1 MSNNDIDR
9 KIAVIFA
16 TDLVGYSKHMEKDE
30 NATLRGLRE
39 CNKII
44 EIIIKKQ
51 KGRIFN
57 TGGDS
62 VFAEFPSAVA
72 AVDTAVEFQNQIK
85 DRNDKDTTDIKL
97 EYRIGINM
105 GDVVK
110 EGDNLLGDGV
120 NIAARL
126 EALSQTGGITIAKNV
141 YDLVENKTNYEFNDL
156 GTQQVKQNQFHA
168 YDLLLDPSQ
177 KRKLKTQSYNTKLI
191 SLIGGAVAA
200 VFLGLFFSGILETEK
215 KLDSSKIVILPFKSL
230 SDTKKEKL
238 LALGISQDLGSK
250 LTKSSKSLN
259 ILNLKKMP
267 KDLKEVSKSTNA
279 SYLVDGN
286 IMQIDNMLR
295 IKVDLI
301 DSKNISNIWSET
313 YDRNLTGKNIFE
325 LQDNIIKQIINE
337 LVGAGA
343 ILSKNINQKIAS
355 SSTDDLSIYECINLA
370 RNSQTVLSLR
380 PKAIECLKVSVKKD
394 PNYADAWIWLAE
406 RTRNLYASGN
416 KDKVNNLL
424 EDASEYI
431 NKALI
436 IDPESP
442 KGLTVKTMIE
452 FHKKNWEMM
461 FVSAE
466 KAFSLNA
473 GDPSVL
479 SNLAVNVAFGG
490 ECTLNDVTSADEK
503 TKNINEKQCQFH
515 RGCWDMGLK
524 AHELDTGNLV
534 VMDNY
539 MLAVCYNI
547 VKDGANALK
556 MMSPMP
562 HKNRFFYE
570 IHSGVASHFDGK
582 FEIAKEHF
590 DNVKKTIKGNK
601 LQKIYDIF
609 KKWNNERLSYPVYE
623 EVLLKYGFEK

>member
-126 EALSQTGGITIAKNV
+126 EALSQTGGITISKNV
-141 YDLVENKTNYEFNDL
+141 YDLVANKTNYEFNDL
-156 GTQQVKQNQFHA
+156 GTQKVKQNQFHA

-191 SLIGGAVAA
+191 SLIGGAVAT

-259 ILNLKKMP
+259 ILNIKKVP
-267 KDLKEVSKSTNA
+267 KDLMEVSKSTNA

-295 IKVDLI
+295 VKVDLI
-301 DSKNISNIWSET
+301 DGESVSNIWSET
-313 YDRNLTGKNIFE
+313 YDRDLTGKNIFK
-325 LQDNIIKQIINE
+325 LQDEIIKQIINE

-343 ILSKNINQKIAS
+343 VLSKDINQKIAS
-355 SSTDDLSIYECINLA
+355 SGTDDISIYECINFA
-370 RNSQTVLSLR
+370 RGAVTPNLN
-380 PKAIECLKVSVKKD
+380 PKAIECLENSVKKD
-394 PNYADAWIWLAE
+394 PNYADAWIWLAD
-406 RTRNLYASGN
+406 RKRAQHSSFSMT
-416 KDKVNNLL
+416 DKFKYMLD
-424 EDASEYI
+424 DASKEI
-431 NKALI
+431 DKGLI
-436 IDPESP
+436 LDPEHAFGYAA
-442 KGLTVKTMIE
+442 KLQIE
-452 FHKKNWEMM
+452 FYNKNWEEM
-461 FVSAE
+461 FNVAE
-466 KAFSLNA
+466 KAYKLA
-473 GDPSVL
+473 GDRPHLLGKIGYS
-479 SNLAVNVAFGG
+479 LAYGG
-490 ECTLNDVTSADEK
+490 ECEKEDVFASTEK
-503 TKNINEKQCQFH
+503 FQIVKKNRCQFQ
-515 RGCWDMGLK
+515 RGCWEIGKK
-524 AHELDTGNLV
+524 AYELDIGNYATW
-534 VMDNY
+534 DNY
-539 MLAVCYNI
+539 LLAQCYQTSGEREKVI
-547 VKDGANALK
+547 GVLE
-556 MMSPMP
+556 PLQ
-562 HKNRFFYE
+562 HKNFVWWNLHLGLAYDSLE
-570 IHSGVASHFDGK
+570 KFDIAQKHLDFVKNFLKENHLSKIK
-582 FEIAKEHF
+582 FAFTKQNQHL
-590 DNVKKTIKGNK
+590 N
-601 LQKIYDIF
+601 
-609 KKWNNERLSYPVYE
+609 SYPYITD
-623 EVLLKYGFEK
+623 VLQKYGFE

>member
-1 MSNNDIDR
+1 MSTQDTDR

-16 TDLVGYSKHMEKDE
+16 TDVVGYSKHMEKDE
-30 NATLRGLRE
+30 DATLASLNE

-44 EIIIKKQ
+44 EPIIKKQ

-72 AVDTAVEFQNQIK
+72 AINMAVEFQKKIK
-85 DRNDKDTTDIKL
+85 ERNAKDTTQVKL

-110 EGDNLLGDGV
+110 QGDKNLMGDGV

-126 EALSQTGGITIAKNV
+126 EALAQPGGITIAKNV
-141 YDLVENKTNYEFNDL
+141 YDLVAKKTKYEFNDL
-156 GTQQVKQNQFHA
+156 GEQKVKENTFHA

-177 KRKLKTQSYNTKLI
+177 KRKLKTQSSKAKLI
-191 SLIGGAVAA
+191 GLVGGAIAA
-200 VFLGLFFSGILETEK
+200 VFIGLFFTGIFETEK
-215 KLDSSKIVILPFKSL
+215 KLDTSKIVVLPFKSL

-259 ILNLKKMP
+259 ILNLKKIP
-267 KDLKEVSKSTNA
+267 KDLSEVSKKTNA

-295 IKVDLI
+295 VKVDLI
-301 DSKNISNIWSET
+301 DGKNISNIWSET
-313 YDRNLTGKNIFE
+313 YDRDLTGKNIFA
-325 LQDNIIKQIINE
+325 LQDEIIKKIINE

-343 ILSKNINQKIAS
+343 VLSKDINQKIATS
-355 SSTDDLSIYECINLA
+355 ATDDISIYECINFA
-370 RNSQTVLSLR
+370 RGAVTPILN
-380 PKAIECLKVSVKKD
+380 PKAIECLEKSIKKD

-416 KDKVNNLL
+416 KDKVNALL
-424 EDASEYI
+424 EDAVEYI

-452 FHKKNWEMM
+452 FHKKNWETM

-479 SNLAVNVAFGG
+479 SNLVVNVAFGG
-490 ECTLNDVTSADEK
+490 ECTLNDVTSPDEQ
-503 TKNINEKQCQFH
+503 TKNINKKKCQFH

-524 AHELDTGNLV
+524 AHELDTGNV
-534 VMDNY
+534 VTMDNY
-539 MLAVCYNI
+539 MLAACYNI

-562 HKNRFFYE
+562 HKKRFWYE

-582 FEIAKEHF
+582 FEIAQDHF
-590 DNVKKTIKGNK
+590 ENVKKTIESNK
-601 LQKIYDIF
+601 LPKIYDIF

-623 EVLLKYGFEK
+623 EVLLKYGFE

>member
-30 NATLRGLRE
+30 NVTLRGLRE

-44 EIIIKKQ
+44 ETIIKKQ

-126 EALSQTGGITIAKNV
+126 EALSQTGGITISKNV

-156 GTQQVKQNQFHA
+156 GIQKVKQNQFHA
-168 YDLLLDPSQ
+168 YDLLLDSSQ

-191 SLIGGAVAA
+191 SIIGGAVAT

-215 KLDSSKIVILPFKSL
+215 KFDSSKIVILPFKSL

-259 ILNLKKMP
+259 ILNISKYP
-267 KDLKEVSKSTNA
+267 KDLMEVSKSTNA

-295 IKVDLI
+295 VKVDLI
-301 DSKNISNIWSET
+301 DGESVSNIWSET
-313 YDRNLTGKNIFE
+313 YDRDLTGKNIFK
-325 LQDNIIKQIINE
+325 LQDEIIKQIINE

-343 ILSKNINQKIAS
+343 VLSKDINQKIAS
-355 SSTDDLSIYECINLA
+355 SGTDDISIYECINFA
-370 RNSQTVLSLR
+370 RSAVTPTLN
-380 PKAIECLKVSVKKD
+380 PKAIECLENSIKKD
-394 PNYADAWIWLAE
+394 PNYADAWIWLAD
-406 RTRNLYASGN
+406 RKRAQHSSFSMT
-416 KDKVNNLL
+416 DKFKYMLD
-424 EDASEYI
+424 DASKEI
-431 NKALI
+431 DKGLI
-436 IDPESP
+436 LDPEHAFGYAA
-442 KGLTVKTMIE
+442 KLQIE
-452 FHKKNWEMM
+452 FYNKNWEEM
-461 FVSAE
+461 FNVAE
-466 KAFSLNA
+466 KAYKLAGDRPHLLGKIGFSLA
-473 GDPSVL
+473 Y
-479 SNLAVNVAFGG
+479 GG
-490 ECTLNDVTSADEK
+490 ECKKEDVFASTEK
-503 TKNINEKQCQFH
+503 FQTVKKNRCQFQ
-515 RGCWDMGLK
+515 RGCWEIGKK
-524 AHELDTGNLV
+524 AYELDIGNYTSW
-534 VMDNY
+534 DNY
-539 MLAVCYNI
+539 LLAQCYQTSGEKEKI
-547 VKDGANALK
+547 IGVLE
-556 MMSPMP
+556 PLQ
-562 HKNRFFYE
+562 HKNFVWWNLYLGLAYDSLE
-570 IHSGVASHFDGK
+570 KFD
-582 FEIAKEHF
+582 IAKKHLGF
-590 DNVKKTIKGNK
+590 VKNFLKENHLSKIKFAFTKQNQH
-601 LQKIYDIF
+601 L
-609 KKWNNERLSYPVYE
+609 NSYPYITDI
-623 EVLLKYGFEK
+623 LKKYGFE